1 MVTKTLRGALRELLG
16 LLLTLASALL
26 GWAYVAYL
34 RVTPRPPDRARAVP
48 YVWLLGALLGL
59 ALALRTLRHGPWHRR
74 GAVALAL
81 GAAGALLALPNLALA
96 ALYALAAAMGD

>member
-1 MVTKTLRGALRELLG
+1 MATKPLRGALRELLG

-48 YVWLLGALLGL
+48 YVWLLGALLALPDL
-59 ALALRTLRHGPWHRR
+59 ALA
-74 GAVALAL
+74 V
-81 GAAGALLALPNLALA
+81 
-96 ALYALAAAMGD
+96 LYALAAAMGD